1 MTHILRTA
9 NPEYEL
15 GTGEMINNVLFMD
28 NLKMYSKRES
38 VVDCFIQTVRIF
50 CEDNGMK
57 FWIDKG
63 DMLVMK
69 KMKIVK
75 SDGIELP
82 NEKVIKLLE
91 ERENYKY
98 LGWLEADEVMV
109 NKIKDKVKKKYYRRV
124 RRVLES

>member
-15 GTGEMINNVLFMD
+15 GTGEMINNLLFMD

-50 CEDNGMK
+50 REDNGMK

>member
-15 GTGEMINNVLFMD
+15 GTGEMINNLLFMD

-50 CEDNGMK
+50 REDNGMK

-91 ERENYKY
+91 ERESYKY
-98 LGWLEADEVMV
+98 LGLLEADEVMV
-109 NKIKDKVKKKYYRRV
+109 NKIKDKVKKSTI
-124 RRVLES
+124 EE

>member
-15 GTGEMINNVLFMD
+15 GTGEIINNQLFMD

-38 VVDCFIQTVRIF
+38 VLDCFIQTVRIF
-50 CEDNGMK
+50 REDNGIK

-63 DMLVMK
+63 DMLMMK
-69 KMKIVK
+69 NMKIVK

-91 ERENYKY
+91 ERESCKY
-98 LGWLEADEVMV
+98 LGLLEADELMV
-109 NKIKDKVKKKYYRRV
+109 NKIKDKVKKSII
-124 RRVLES
+124 EE